1 MPSALRLASAT
12 LLLAAIGMVTPVNAV
27 RQQPP
32 ADRAL
37 PDFDIREGRPPQ
49 SASPQ
54 AQVEIARATQNGP
67 RRARVHPFTSGI
79 RVLERPGVSVRPD
92 APAAA
97 LRNAVA
103 SLANRLGLEDTDL
116 ASLDLQRDYFTQ
128 SNGVRTVTFAQVVD
142 GIPVHEA
149 LVTIHV
155 DRSGDIVRVTSSA
168 GRTSGRRG
176 GQIAAEQAVKAA
188 ATNIRPEL
196 PFAPARVGGAGDN
209 AVFARGQFRRDL
221 TASLTWLPVDGVLR
235 LAWHVT
241 VEPESDSELYD
252 VLVDA
257 ATGEVL
263 LRQNRVRFVEGTGR
277 VMQSAATN
285 ALDPRRLDPT
295 PVGQSATGCP
305 PPSNYFVRSLNAP
318 FRDPATVLSDT
329 GRLSGNNAHVFRAAS
344 NNEGA
349 MGTFDGTKWNFDFPF
364 NAPDS
369 AETALFFSLNFA
381 HDFFYNLGFDEAAG
395 NFQVDNFNRGGKGN
409 DPIKGNAR
417 ANGRN
422 NANYMNAADGT
433 SPRINMFLWDT
444 NSCWG
449 EDLDFDGLPD
459 IDGDY
464 DFDIVIH
471 EYHHGVSLRLAQ
483 SFGGSEAGAMGEGGG
498 DFFAYSVNGNTQLA
512 EYVVPGGLR
521 TINARTYAEW
531 TCTGG
536 LFCDVHDNG
545 ELWANVLWDTRERF
559 RIDRARGTEAS
570 GINEVHQLYIDALK
584 LAPPTPTMLD
594 MRDAMLADDALRN
607 PAGARSANFC
617 RLWESFAGR
626 GMGFAALDTADAGF
640 NSVVAD
646 FSVPAGCTA
655 PPSLPI
661 VTVTADVPTATEAG
675 PVAGSFRLTRNVASS
690 DPITVQYSLTGTA
703 VNGTDYVAAPLS
715 ATIPAGAASVVVPI
729 VPIDDALVEVNE
741 TVLLRLRSGGPYVA
755 GSPSSA
761 TVTIVSDDVAPDL
774 SISSLTV
781 PLRGASGLTIQVTD
795 TTANLGTG
803 TAPSS
808 TTSLYLSS
816 NLVLEATDPIVA
828 TRVVPELAPGASS
841 NGTTQVTLP
850 DGLSPGQYTLFAMAD
865 APGTVSESKEFNNTR
880 SGFIQ
885 IGPDITLT
893 AFSAPSTAGAGS
905 TILVSDTTANSGM
918 GTAPAS
924 VTRFYLSEDFNLDSG
939 DQLLQGRNV
948 PPLDGGSSS
957 SGATNVTIPA
967 STHDGNF
974 YLIAKADGTDAVAEC
989 SETNNTR
996 TWLIRI
1002 GPDLVVSA
1010 ATAPARA
1017 VAGLPIDVTETTQNS
1032 GTGNA
1037 AASVTA
1043 IYLSTNTLLDSADVR
1058 LGSRS
1063 VPTLG
1068 PGGTS
1073 VKTTSV
1079 TLPTISAGTWY
1090 LIVSADDERT
1100 ITETVETNNTRAI
1113 TILVGPDLTVASFTL
1128 PFTVTAGATI
1138 SVGDSVKNVGAATA
1152 GASVIRFYL
1161 SANTLFDGGDAL
1173 LGERIVGPI
1182 AAGLTNGGTTSVTIP
1197 AGLSG
1202 TYYVFAIADGTNQVE
1217 EASEGNNS
1225 FLRLVQITG
1234 GQ

>member
-12 LLLAAIGMVTPVNAV
+12 LVLAAIGIVTPLTAV
-27 RQQPP
+27 RQQPS

-37 PDFDIREGRPPQ
+37 PDFDIRDGRAPQ
-49 SASPQ
+49 SPSPQ
-54 AQVEIARATQNGP
+54 AQAEIGRATQAGP

-79 RVLERPGVSVRPD
+79 RVLERPGISVRPT
-92 APAAA
+92 APAPA
-97 LRNAVA
+97 LRNVVA
-103 SLANRLGLEDTDL
+103 SLADRLGLESGDL
-116 ASLDLQRDYFTQ
+116 SSLELQRDYFTQ
-128 SNGVRTVTFAQVVD
+128 SNGVRTVAFAQLVD

-149 LVTIHV
+149 VVTIHV
-155 DRSGDIVRVTSSA
+155 DRAGDIVRVTSSA
-168 GRTSGRRG
+168 GRSAGRRG
-176 GQIAAEQAVKAA
+176 GQIAVEQAVKAA
-188 ATNIRPEL
+188 AANIRPEL
-196 PFAPARVGGAGDN
+196 PFAAMQTDSAGGH

-221 TASLTWLPVDGVLR
+221 TAALTWLPVDGVLR
-235 LAWHVT
+235 LTWHVT

-263 LRQNRVRFVEGTGR
+263 LRQNRVHFVEGTGR
-277 VMQSAATN
+277 VMQSAAMN

-295 PVGQSATGCP
+295 PVGQPGTGCP
-305 PPSNYFVRSLNAP
+305 PPSNYLLRSLNTP
-318 FRDPATVLSDT
+318 FRDPSTVLSDT
-329 GRLSGNNAHVFRAAS
+329 GRLSGNNAHVFRVAA

-364 NAPDS
+364 NSPDS
-369 AETALFFSLNFA
+369 AETALFFALNFA
-381 HDFFYNLGFDEAAG
+381 HDFFYSLGFDEAAG

-422 NANYMNAADGT
+422 NANYVNAADGT

-449 EDLDFDGLPD
+449 EDLDFDGIPD
-459 IDGDY
+459 IDGDF

-483 SFGGSEAGAMGEGGG
+483 SWGGSEAGAMGEGGG

-521 TINARTYAEW
+521 TVNARTYAEW

-559 RIDRARGTEAS
+559 RTDRVRGTEAS
-570 GINEVHQLYIDALK
+570 GINEVHQLYVDALK

-594 MRDAMLADDALRN
+594 MRDAILQDDTLRN
-607 PAGARSANFC
+607 PAGTRGANFC
-617 RLWESFAGR
+617 RIWESFAGR

-646 FSVPAGCTA
+646 FSVPTGCNA

-675 PVAGSFRLTRNVASS
+675 PVAGSFRLTSNVISS
-690 DPITVQYSLTGTA
+690 DPITVQYSLTGSA
-703 VNGTDYVAAPLS
+703 VNGTDYVTAPLS
-715 ATIPAGAASVVVPI
+715 ATIPAGAADVVIPI

-741 TVLLRLRSGGPYVA
+741 TALLRLRSGGPYVV
-755 GSPSSA
+755 GTPSSA

-781 PLRGASGLTIQVTD
+781 PARGASGLTIQVTD

-816 NLVLEATDPIVA
+816 NLILEATDPLVA
-828 TRVVPELAPGASS
+828 TRVVPELVPGASS
-841 NGTTQVTLP
+841 NGAMPVTLP

-865 APGTVSESKEFNNTR
+865 GPGIVSESKEYNNTR

-893 AFSAPSTAGAGS
+893 ALSAPSTAGAGS

-918 GTAPAS
+918 GTASAS

-948 PPLDGGSSS
+948 PALDGATSS
-957 SGATNVTIPA
+957 SGSTSVTIPA

-1010 ATAPARA
+1010 TAPARA
-1017 VAGLPIDVTETTQNS
+1017 AAGLPIDVTETTQNS

-1043 IYLSTNTLLDSADVR
+1043 IYLSTNTLLDAADVR

-1063 VPTLG
+1063 VPPLG

-1079 TLPTISAGTWY
+1079 TVPAISAGTWY

-1100 ITETVETNNTRAI
+1100 ITETVETNNTRSV

-1128 PFTVTAGATI
+1128 PFTLAAGATV

-1161 SANTLFDGGDAL
+1161 SANTLFDSGDTL
-1173 LGERIVGPI
+1173 LGERAVGSI
-1182 AAGLTNGGTTSVTIP
+1182 AAGLTNGGTTSLTIP
-1197 AGLSG
+1197 SGLSG
-1202 TYYVFAIADGTNQVE
+1202 TYYIFAIADGTNQVE

-1225 FLRLVQITG
+1225 FLRVVQITG
-1234 GQ
+1234 G

>member
-1 MPSALRLASAT
+1 MPSALRLASLT
-12 LLLAAIGMVTPVNAV
+12 LLLAAVGLVSPANAV

-37 PDFDIREGRPPQ
+37 PDFDIREGRAPQ
-49 SASPQ
+49 AASPQ
-54 AQVEIARATQNGP
+54 AQAEIERATQNGP
-67 RRARVHPFTSGI
+67 RRARVHPFTSGVRI
-79 RVLERPGVSVRPD
+79 LERPGVSVRPT

-97 LRNAVA
+97 LRNVVA
-103 SLANRLGLEDTDL
+103 SLANRLGLDDNDL
-116 ASLDLQRDYFTQ
+116 GSLELLRDYVTQ
-128 SNGVRTVTFAQVVD
+128 SNGLRTVTFAQTVD

-149 LVTIHV
+149 VVTIHV

-168 GRTSGRRG
+168 GRAAGRRG
-176 GQIAAEQAVKAA
+176 GQIAVEQAVKAA
-188 ATNIRPEL
+188 AANVRPEL
-196 PFAPARVGGAGDN
+196 PFAATRTNGADGN
-209 AVFARGQFRRDL
+209 AAFARGRFRRDL

-241 VEPESDSELYD
+241 IEPESDSELYD

-263 LRQNRVRFVEGTGR
+263 LRQNRVHFVDGAGR
-277 VMQSAATN
+277 VMQSAAMN

-295 PVGQSATGCP
+295 PVGQPGTGCP
-305 PPSNYFVRSLNAP
+305 PPTNYFVRSLNAP
-318 FRDPATVLSDT
+318 FRDPATVLNDS
-329 GRLSGNNAHVFRAAS
+329 GRLSGNNAHVFRSAPA
-344 NNEGA
+344 NEGA

-364 NAPDS
+364 NSPDS
-369 AETALFFSLNFA
+369 AETALFYSLNFA

-395 NFQVDNFNRGGKGN
+395 NFQVDNFNRGGKGG

-449 EDLDFDGLPD
+449 EDLDFDGIPD
-459 IDGDY
+459 IDGDF
-464 DFDIVIH
+464 DFDIIIH

-483 SFGGSEAGAMGEGGG
+483 SWGGSEAGAMGEGGG

-512 EYVVPGGLR
+512 EYVLPGGLR
-521 TINARTYAEW
+521 TVNAKTYAEW

-536 LFCDVHDNG
+536 FFCDVHDNG
-545 ELWANVLWDTRERF
+545 ELWANVLWDTRERL
-559 RIDRARGTEAS
+559 RIDRVRGTEAS
-570 GINEVHQLYIDALK
+570 GINEAHQLYIDALK

-594 MRDAMLADDALRN
+594 MRDAMLLDDGLRN
-607 PAGARSANFC
+607 PAGTHSANFC

-626 GMGFAALDTADAGF
+626 GMGVAALDTADAGF

-646 FSVPAGCTA
+646 FSVPDGCNA
-655 PPSLPI
+655 PPSLQI
-661 VTVTADVPTATEAG
+661 VTVTANVPTANEAG
-675 PVAGSFRLTRNVASS
+675 PVPGSFRLMRNVISS

-703 VNGTDYVAAPLS
+703 VNGTDYVTAPLA
-715 ATIPAGAASVVVPI
+715 ATIPAGAAFVVVPI
-729 VPIDDALVEVNE
+729 VPVDDTLVEVNE
-741 TVLLRLRSGGPYVA
+741 TALLRLRSGGPYVI

-774 SISSLTV
+774 SISSLSV
-781 PLRGASGLTIQVTD
+781 PARGASGLVIQVTD
-795 TTANLGTG
+795 TTTNLGTG
-803 TAPSS
+803 VAPAS

-816 NLVLEATDPIVA
+816 NLVLDTTDPLVGS
-828 TRVVPELAPGASS
+828 RVVPELAPGSAST
-841 NGTTQVTLP
+841 GTMQVTLP
-850 DGLSPGQYTLFAMAD
+850 DGLSTGQYTLFAVAD
-865 APGTVSESKEFNNTR
+865 APGTIGESKEYNNSR
-880 SGFIQ
+880 AGFMQ
-885 IGPDITLT
+885 VGPDITLT
-893 AFSAPSTAGAGS
+893 ALSAPSTAGAGS

-918 GTAPAS
+918 GTASAS

-948 PPLDGGSSS
+948 PALDGGNSS
-957 SGATNVTIPA
+957 SGSTNVTIPA

-974 YLIAKADGTDAVAEC
+974 YLIAKADGTDAVPEC

-1010 ATAPARA
+1010 ATAPSRA
-1017 VAGLPIDVTETTQNS
+1017 AAGLPVDVTETTQNS

-1043 IYLSTNTLLDSADVR
+1043 IYLSTNTLLDSADQR

-1068 PGGTS
+1068 PGGAS
-1073 VKTTSV
+1073 AKTTSV
-1079 TLPTISAGTWY
+1079 TLPAISAGTWY
-1090 LIVSADDERT
+1090 LIVSADDDRA
-1100 ITETVETNNTRAI
+1100 ITETVETNNTRAV
-1113 TILVGPDLTVASFTL
+1113 TILVGPDLSVASFTL
-1128 PFTVTAGATI
+1128 PFTLAAGATV

-1161 SANTLFDGGDAL
+1161 SANTLFESGDTL
-1173 LGERIVGPI
+1173 LGERTVGSISPN
-1182 AAGLTNGGTTSVTIP
+1182 LTNGGTTSLTIP
-1197 AGLSG
+1197 SGLSG
-1202 TYYVFAIADGTNQVE
+1202 TYYIFAIADGTNLVQ